1 MATLTSFEELKCWKA
16 CREVVRWV
24 MAISNKFPKEEKFD
38 LKDNMR
44 RTARSSTR
52 NIAEGF
58 GRHHHGE
65 NIQFC
70 RIARG
75 SLYEVIDDTITAHEE
90 QYISIEENYIGISKI
105 DTAIKLINGYIRYIK
120 TLLK

>member
-1 MATLTSFEELKCWKA
+1 MKW
-16 CREVVRWV
+16 VRT
-24 MAISNKFPKEEKFD
+24 ISTKFPKEENFD

-44 RTARSSTR
+44 RTARSATR

-58 GRHHHGE
+58 GRHHHNE

-75 SLYEVIDDTITAHEE
+75 SLYEVIDDTITAYEEKYVTTE
-90 QYISIEENYIGISKI
+90 QYQYGRVLINK
-105 DTAIKLINGYIRYIK
+105 AITLLNGYINYLRK
-120 TLLK
+120 L